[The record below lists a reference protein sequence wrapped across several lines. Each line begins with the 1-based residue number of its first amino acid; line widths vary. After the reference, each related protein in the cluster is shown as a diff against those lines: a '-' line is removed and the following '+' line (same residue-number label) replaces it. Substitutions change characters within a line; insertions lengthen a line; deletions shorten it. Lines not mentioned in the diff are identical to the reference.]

1 MEYLKEKS
9 SFLSNKNIIKTKLGI
24 KLKVLIGL
32 VVVLI
37 ISPTIALYI
46 NNFIQRFDVI
56 EGDFSVYINT
66 VINLATGSIL
76 ILVLLDYIVLN
87 PLKKVLK
94 IVEALSH
101 YNLSKIVDNEAL
113 RYGKRG
119 DEMGILVKA
128 LMALQESFSSI
139 IQNVHS
145 SSQEVSS
152 ASVSLKEK
160 SQQSLHTSEE
170 VSRAINEISRGA
182 YEQAK
187 DVEVGVVG
195 INELGEILDTDR
207 QLLLRLVDF
216 SQEVNALKDD
226 GFRIL
231 TELTEKNQLG
241 RQKSNETRELIINTN
256 TAAEKI
262 VLASEMIRNI
272 AEQTNLLALN
282 AAIEAARA
290 GDAGRGFAV
299 VAEEIRK
306 LAEQSNEFT
315 NEIAAVIEDLS
326 NKTNEAVS
334 NTEAMSNVVDSQTD
348 SLNRTNQKFEGIA
361 ATIEKMQSVIA
372 DMNSSSQNMELKKES
387 IISIMENLSAI
398 SEENAAATEEA
409 SASVEAQVSSIE
421 ANLNSSEVLSVL
433 SEKMQE
439 FILKFKY

>member
-101 YNLSKIVDNEAL
+101 YNLSKIDDNEAL

-145 SSQEVSS
+145 SSQEVSN